1 MRNEY
6 YDDHEQGEAVKQWLK
21 TNGMSIF
28 MGIALGIG
36 GLYGWRF
43 WQSSQQTAR
52 EQASSAYQQL
62 LIDVDGEIEATRE
75 LLDQFRQRSD
85 SDAYATLA
93 AFSLAGQ
100 AVADRNYTEAV
111 SLLQFAEQSGQPME
125 LRPIAGL
132 RIARVL
138 LQNGQLAEAMSAVQ
152 RHSSDH
158 HRALAE
164 EIRGDILLAQGNN
177 SAAQQAYQSAL
188 DNLSGGDRSMLQ
200 MKLDN
205 LAVVQPTEPPAAE
218 DAT

>member
-6 YDDHEQGEAVKQWLK
+6 YDDHEQGEAVKSWLK
-21 TNGMSIF
+21 TNGLSIF

-52 EQASSAYQQL
+52 EQASASYQQL
-62 LIDVDGEIEATRE
+62 LVDVEGEVEATRE

-85 SDAYATLA
+85 NVAYATLA
-93 AFSLAGQ
+93 AFSLAGK

-111 SLLQFAEQSGQPME
+111 SLLQFAEQSGEPAE

-138 LQNGQLAEAMSAVQ
+138 LQNGQLAEAMATVD
-152 RHSSDH
+152 RHSNEH
-158 HRALAE
+158 HVALAD

-177 SAAQQAYQSAL
+177 TAAQQAYQSAL

-205 LAVVQPTEPPAAE
+205 LAVAPSAETE